1 MPCSQPSSPIRFD
14 IPATSPTQ
22 TYSQCDSYGDR
33 NYQQSSSSVN
43 SICVIILAVLVGIVL
58 WNMQR
63 NAYGMLPIGPLGA
76 ISSML
81 GRVTSARITSSA
93 TPANDQHLSPD
104 INEKMSAVNNGRTCV
119 INTTHCKDD
128 NCKNFQSMDPS
139 LKAEFDAEVIE
150 AKKKY
155 PKALTFVWAP
165 WCAHCHN
172 AMPTILE
179 AAKELKDPV
188 IMINCEMVSR
198 SMLSKEGVGAQVTH
212 FPFLTCQ
219 GKIFNGRMDK
229 MSIKEFVE
237 GSEETLP
244 STETPTSTD
253 DDSKESAP
261 SAEESVTNT
270 ATDSSV
276 SQNEEALKMFF

>member
-14 IPATSPTQ
+14 IPATSPTM
-22 TYSQCDSYGDR
+22 TYSQCDSYDAPDR
-33 NYQQSSSSVN
+33 RSNSVN

-63 NAYGMLPIGPLGA
+63 NAYGMPPIGPFGA

-81 GRVTSARITSSA
+81 GRVTSARIA
-93 TPANDQHLSPD
+93 SPD
-104 INEKMSAVNNGRTCV
+104 ASSPDKHLNPEINEKLADVNANGRTCV

-128 NCKNFQSMDPS
+128 ECKDFQRMDPS
-139 LKAEFDAEVIE
+139 SKAKFDAEVME
-150 AKKKY
+150 AKKKH
-155 PKALTFVWAP
+155 PDALTFVWAP

-172 AMPTILE
+172 AMPTVLE

-188 IMINCEMVSR
+188 IMVNCEMVSR

-212 FPFLTCQ
+212 FPFLTCR

-229 MSIKEFVE
+229 ASIKEFVE
-237 GSEETLP
+237 GGESEETPP
-244 STETPTSTD
+244 SEEAPTDAPADSDVVASNET
-253 DDSKESAP
+253 SAGG
-261 SAEESVTNT
+261 
-270 ATDSSV
+270 ATQD
-276 SQNEEALKMFF
+276 EEALKMFF